1 MRCAIKED
9 VVMTLHQ
16 FCKGLN
22 NDFEKEIMLIG
33 VFTLDQANNIMQD
46 YELLTKNQ
54 WKKLIGSS

>member
-1 MRCAIKED
+1 
-9 VVMTLHQ
+9 
-16 FCKGLN
+16 
-22 NDFEKEIMLIG
+22 MLIG

>member
-9 VVMTLHQ
+9 VVMTLYQ

-54 WKKLIGSS
+54 

>member
-9 VVMTLHQ
+9 VVMTLYQ

-54 WKKLIGSS
+54 WKKIIGSS

>member
-1 MRCAIKED
+1 MRCAIKGDE
-9 VVMTLHQ
+9 VMTLHQ

-54 WKKLIGSS
+54 